1 MELRLDYITLDG
13 DLDFDILL
21 NNHKVGQLT
30 ISNDYDSYIVM
41 AKAFTDFYIYGRGKI
56 DTNLE
61 ILFNNLYDYI
71 DNHPNQVDLSQ
82 KPLLL
87 LEDECIG
94 NRYAITHNLARV
106 PRWCG
111 YYLKEQNL

>member
-13 DLDFDILL
+13 DLDFDIIL
-21 NNHKVGQLT
+21 NTHKVGQLT

-41 AKAFTDFYIYGRGKI
+41 ARAYADFHIYGRGKI
-56 DTNLE
+56 DTHLE
-61 ILFNNLYDYI
+61 VLFNDLFNFVEK
-71 DNHPNQVDLSQ
+71 HPELVDLSQ

-87 LEDECIG
+87 LEDENIG
-94 NRYAITHNLARV
+94 NRYAITHDLLRV

-111 YYLKEQNL
+111 FYLKEQNL